1 MTPLMKQITRVQEI
15 RLRHEQN
22 QLLESIDTRVCLFDA
37 ELRVLR
43 HEKAKADVFMKNAD
57 LRHVTIFEE
66 FLLLRDFEKTET
78 ILEQKQIER
87 KEGHVELQRQVKS
100 VQRAIDAK
108 KKDIDGLENRQ
119 KQLLDTY
126 HAVTRDETK
135 FADYLYKVF
144 KKKIKRRKRT
154 EGDEDEEEESDDDE
168 DDDDDESEDEDDGE
182 DDDSE
187 AGEKEQLDLDICPAS
202 LKQDLYDQVCQLREK
217 KLDLEEGI
225 AEEKKVLEQSR
236 KDLDSLVKKA
246 RLADNEL
253 KKAKQELENFQVR
266 SQN

>member
-1 MTPLMKQITRVQEI
+1 MR
-15 RLRHEQN
+15 
-22 QLLESIDTRVCLFDA
+22 LFDA
-37 ELRVLR
+37 ELCMLR
-43 HEKAKADVFMKNAD
+43 HEKARADVLMKNAD

-78 ILEQKQIER
+78 MLEQKQIER
-87 KEGHVELQRQVKS
+87 KEGHVELQRQLKS
-100 VQRAIDAK
+100 VQRGIDAK
-108 KKDIDGLENRQ
+108 RKDIEGLESRQ
-119 KQLLDTY
+119 RQLLETY

-135 FADYLYKVF
+135 FADYLFKVF
-144 KKKIKRRKRT
+144 RKRIKRRKRA
-154 EGDEDEEEESDDDE
+154 EGEDEEEE
-168 DDDDDESEDEDDGE
+168 ESEDEEDEDDEDEEDEEDGE
-182 DDDSE
+182 DEDSE

-202 LKQDLYDQVCQLREK
+202 LRQELYDQVCQLRER

-236 KDLDSLVKKA
+236 KDLDGLVKKA

-266 SQN
+266 ISGDV